1 MDDSD
6 DTFFQAFHRDIKNIG
21 HAIFFRKKILG
32 IRDERKIEI
41 RDACDTKKV
50 VTLGGADEVEREELI
65 DQLEHDVNLMEP
77 KSEDDLEEHL
87 VNEIDYLVGCVF
99 KQNTETKTQRE
110 IVDILIKNDNL
121 YAIRKALA
129 DYVMHHRI
137 L

>member
-41 RDACDTKKV
+41 RDAYDAKKV
-50 VTLGGADEVEREELI
+50 VTLGGADEVEREELV
-65 DQLEHDVNLMEP
+65 DQIEHDVNLSEP
-77 KSEDDLEEHL
+77 KSEDDLEAHL
-87 VNEIDYLVGCVF
+87 VNEIDYLMGCVF
-99 KQNTETKTQRE
+99 KHNAEAKTQRE
-110 IVDILIKNDNL
+110 MVDILINNDNL
-121 YAIRKALA
+121 YSIRKALS
-129 DYVMHHRI
+129 DYVMQHRI